1 MQRKDK
7 LALDMS
13 PRRATRV
20 TIIVPSPSPNETS
33 ASLEHI
39 KLHYGDDFDAAEADD
54 STEAM
59 LDGDMYTRKAN
70 RKKKNTAPVDM
81 HAFRTCI
88 ILGMPWTAYAMFS
101 TIFHDVRA
109 SYMTSMGIS
118 DTIPRFVPPLV
129 TFFLGPILGA
139 ASDRSLSR
147 WGRRNV
153 FLMFAVLVLTVS
165 GLLFGSAQVLFAE
178 YTNVTCLLLFLL
190 SIGVLLIN
198 IGLRA
203 RIMDEVPI
211 EYQVHAQSA
220 VAMWD
225 GVGGALG
232 LLLFRNTAVVV
243 FASEISGRDI
253 LISFSAATA
262 GILTLTA
269 ACIYLRPEPPQ
280 ERPPFQPPLARLA
293 REVWD
298 RILYAPM
305 LFRKLC
311 LVHFVLFF
319 AWSSFK
325 DEIYNWWGSNVYS
338 GCKDAGKVETSNILC
353 AVSFIEENALQ
364 VVMGLTFLFVVP
376 RVPNASFL
384 KRASVVG
391 LIVGELALVICVS
404 VGKYWLPLTFGA
416 FVATAFYQTVVTIFP
431 YAVVGIMG
439 KEIQESA
446 HSFNNNGLYI
456 GVLML
461 FSSASELTVQIY
473 GAEKIAPLG
482 TGNLMTLSCI
492 LFAAGIVCTTA
503 FTIAGLEAR
512 DGIYARPHAKE
523 KPMVLS
529 STGKPKLLSHQ
540 LVAHPANNTSSTH
553 NCNDG
558 SSHLPET
565 LTLIPCSLSCHD
577 AFVEGYQQPSPA
589 NHAAA
594 SLIAAQP
601 PAALLDATTLN
612 PRVAPPALSPSPSSA
627 SSSYSEPD
635 EIHLNLF
642 PPQTI
647 DEQQEKEDDGDSV
660 MRSPQARAAPTEQ

>member
-1 MQRKDK
+1 MDCYETPAATQRKDM
-7 LALDMS
+7 LTLDMS

-20 TIIVPSPSPNETS
+20 TIIVPSPSPNEVS

-39 KLHYGDDFDAAEADD
+39 KLHTGDDYDTAEADD

-59 LDGDMYTRKAN
+59 LEDGTRAKKTN
-70 RKKKNTAPVDM
+70 RKKKTAPVDM

-88 ILGMPWTAYAMFS
+88 ILGMPWAAYAVFS

-118 DTIPRFVPPLV
+118 DKIPRFVPPLV

-139 ASDRSLSR
+139 ASDRSLSK
-147 WGRRNV
+147 WGRRNA
-153 FLMFAVLVLTVS
+153 FLMFAVVILTVS

-243 FASEISGRDI
+243 FASEISGHDI
-253 LISFSAATA
+253 LVSFSAAMA
-262 GILTLTA
+262 GILVLTA

-280 ERPPFQPPLARLA
+280 DRPPFQPPLARLV

-298 RILYAPM
+298 QILYAPM

-338 GCKDAGKVETSNILC
+338 GCKDAGCSDDGLNEFKHGLDIANSALMC
-353 AVSFIEENALQ
+353 QNALQ
-364 VVMGLTFLFVVP
+364 VVMGLIFLFVVP

-384 KRASVVG
+384 KRGSLVG
-391 LIVGELALVICVS
+391 LIIGELALVICVS

-416 FVATAFYQTVVTIFP
+416 FVATAFYQTVVTVFP

-492 LFAAGIVCTTA
+492 LFAAGIACTTA
-503 FTIAGLEAR
+503 FTIAGR
-512 DGIYARPHAKE
+512 RH
-523 KPMVLS
+523 V
-529 STGKPKLLSHQ
+529 
-540 LVAHPANNTSSTH
+540 V
-553 NCNDG
+553 
-558 SSHLPET
+558 
-565 LTLIPCSLSCHD
+565 
-577 AFVEGYQQPSPA
+577 
-589 NHAAA
+589 
-594 SLIAAQP
+594 
-601 PAALLDATTLN
+601 
-612 PRVAPPALSPSPSSA
+612 R
-627 SSSYSEPD
+627 
-635 EIHLNLF
+635 
-642 PPQTI
+642 
-647 DEQQEKEDDGDSV
+647 
-660 MRSPQARAAPTEQ
+660 